1 VLNLNLYCLLAAMGL
16 AFLLSLAL
24 TPLLRDLAG
33 RVGLVDGPDGRR
45 KHQQRPIP
53 RAGGIAIFIATIG
66 AIFGASQIGFKELN
80 EQFQRTSLLW
90 SLLGAAAVIVI
101 VGLIDDYRGLR
112 GRHKLI
118 GQFCAVSVLVFSGD
132 LSISEVS
139 LFGQH
144 LYVGAF
150 GLVLTYAWMIGII
163 NAINLIDGMDGLL
176 GLIGAIVC
184 MTLAVIAMYS
194 GNLYAAVVAVA
205 LAGSIIG
212 FLCFNL
218 PPASVYL
225 GDCGSML
232 IGLVVGALSIQGK
245 LKGGAAMALAAPI
258 AVLILPILDT
268 TAAIA
273 RRKLT
278 GRSIYTTDRGH
289 LHHCL
294 LSSGM
299 NRSVVLILVGVFGL
313 ITSAGA
319 VATIVLH
326 NDLYAVAAALVVVV
340 LLIATRLFGYAELV
354 LAKEKVRALF
364 LLLWNGNHSDRSHQ
378 TKVRLQ
384 GSVQWQGIWD
394 DLTTAA
400 MENNLRS
407 LCLNV
412 NAPALNEG
420 YHAQWNR
427 FSSAVSDE
435 EASDWS
441 ADVPI
446 CLGGRVIGR
455 LSAVGMFDV
464 EPTWVK
470 LQHLAEIVQRT
481 EQQVELLTETH
492 AVQSR
497 APAAVG
503 APSLIKTIGAAA
515 SAVVVIVVIAIT
527 LNSKP

>member
-1 VLNLNLYCLLAAMGL
+1 MLEYKLYCLFAAMGL
-16 AFLLSLAL
+16 AFLLSLIL
-24 TPLLRDLAG
+24 TPLLRDLAA
-33 RVGLVDGPDGRR
+33 RVGLVDAPDGRR

-53 RAGGIAIFIATIG
+53 RAGGLAIFIASLL
-66 AIFGASQIGFKELN
+66 AILGASQFGFKDLN
-80 EQFQRTSLLW
+80 EQLQQTSQLW
-90 SLLGAAAVIVI
+90 SLLAAAVVIVI

-118 GQFCAVSVLVFSGD
+118 GQFCAVTVLVYFGD
-132 LSISEVS
+132 LSIYQVS
-139 LFGQH
+139 LFGKQ
-144 LYVGAF
+144 LDMGIY
-150 GLVLTYAWMIGII
+150 GLVLTYIWMIGII

-184 MTLAVIAMYS
+184 LSLAVIALHA
-194 GNLYAAVVAVA
+194 GNLYVAVVAMA

-232 IGLVVGALSIQGK
+232 IGLVVGALSIQGR
-245 LKGGAAMALAAPI
+245 LNRTTALALAAPI

-299 NRSVVLILVGVFGL
+299 NRPVILIVVGLFGL

-319 VATIVLH
+319 VASTILG

-378 TKVRLQ
+378 TRVRLQ

-400 MENNLRS
+400 MQNNLRS

-435 EASDWS
+435 EANDWS

-446 CLGGRVIGR
+446 SLGGKVIGR
-455 LSAVGMFDV
+455 LSAVGMFDT
-464 EPTWVK
+464 EPIWIK
-470 LQHLAEIVQRT
+470 LQHLGEIVRRT
-481 EQQVELLTETH
+481 EQQVELLTESH
-492 AVQSR
+492 GSR
-497 APAAVG
+497 SKAPAAVG
-503 APSLIKTIGAAA
+503 APAL
-515 SAVVVIVVIAIT
+515 V
-527 LNSKP
+527 

>member
-1 VLNLNLYCLLAAMGL
+1 VLDLDLYCLFAAMGL
-16 AFLLSLAL
+16 AFLLSLIL
-24 TPLLRDLAG
+24 TPLLRELAG

-66 AIFGASQIGFKELN
+66 AIFGASQIGFKDLN
-80 EQFQRTSLLW
+80 EQFQSTSKLW
-90 SLLGAAAVIVI
+90 SLLGAAVVIVI

-118 GQFCAVSVLVFSGD
+118 GQFCAVTVLVYFGD
-132 LSISEVS
+132 LSIPQVS
-139 LFGQH
+139 LFGKH
-144 LYVGAF
+144 VDAGIF
-150 GLVLTYAWMIGII
+150 GVVLTYAWMIGII

-184 MTLAVIAMYS
+184 ISLAVIAMS
-194 GNLYAAVVAVA
+194 PQCGNPYVAIVAVA

-232 IGLVVGALSIQGK
+232 IGLVVGALSIQAK
-245 LKGGAAMALAAPI
+245 LKGSTAMVLAAPI

-268 TAAIA
+268 TAAIL

-299 NRSVVLILVGVFGL
+299 NRPVILILVGVFGL

-319 VATIVLH
+319 VASIVLH
-326 NDLYAVAAALVVVV
+326 NDLYAVAAALGVAV

-364 LLLWNGNHSDRSHQ
+364 LLLWNGDHSDRSHQ
-378 TKVRLQ
+378 TRVRLQ

-400 MENNLRS
+400 MQNNLRS

-412 NAPALNEG
+412 NAPALHEG
-420 YHAQWNR
+420 YHARWDR
-427 FSSAVSDE
+427 FSSAVSDQ

-446 CLGGRVIGR
+446 SLGGKVIGR
-455 LSAVGMFDV
+455 LTAVGMFDA
-464 EPTWVK
+464 EPIWIK
-470 LQHLAEIVQRT
+470 LQNLGELVQRT

-492 AVQSR
+492 AVQAT
-497 APAAVG
+497 APATVG
-503 APSLIKTIGAAA
+503 AAAPIKTIGAAA
-515 SAVVVIVVIAIT
+515 SAVVVIAI
-527 LNSKP
+527 LLYLKQ